1 VTTDPTSAHGH
12 EPAPLHPDTVAI
24 RSGRVGD
31 ATSLAPVL
39 WPTSTFASPSVDD
52 ARRMATSV
60 GADRFYT
67 RYGNPTVRGFED
79 AIAQLEG
86 AEAARAFSSGMG
98 AVSAVVLGLCSSGD
112 HIVAQRQLYAATQL
126 LLQAVC
132 PRFGID
138 VTFVDGT
145 EPGAFAAAVIPGKTV
160 LVLAETPANPKLDV
174 IDLDALGAI
183 AGPVTVVDSTFGTP
197 ILQQPL
203 RHGVDL
209 VVHSATKGI
218 AGHNDATLG
227 VVAGSKELIDWLWGF
242 AVLQGASAS
251 PYDALNATRGIR
263 TLPVRVERQCATAL
277 ALASALEA
285 DPRATDVRYPGL
297 ASHPQHELATRQMS
311 AGGTLVAFD
320 VVGGRD
326 AGCRFVEGVQLA
338 QHATSLGGPETLV
351 THPASTTHV
360 NLLPD
365 ELAANGIGPGTIRVS
380 VGLEHVDDL
389 LADLDRALEAAAAG
403 A

>member
-1 VTTDPTSAHGH
+1 VSTDATPTPDDGR
-12 EPAPLHPDTVAI
+12 PLHPDTVAI

-39 WPTSTFASPSVDD
+39 WPTSTFASPSVDE

-67 RYGNPTVRGFED
+67 RYGNPTVKGFED

-183 AGPVTVVDSTFGTP
+183 AGPVTVVDATFATP
-197 ILQQPL
+197 VLQQPL

-227 VVAGSKELIDWLWGF
+227 VVSGSKELIDWLWGF

-263 TLPVRVERQCATAL
+263 TLPVRVARQSATAL
-277 ALASALEA
+277 AVAEALEA
-285 DPRATDVRYPGL
+285 DPAATDVRYPGL
-297 ASHPQHELATRQMS
+297 ASHPQHELAMRQMS

-320 VVGGRD
+320 VVGGIE
-326 AGCRFVEGVQLA
+326 AGCRFVESVQIA

-380 VGLEHVDDL
+380 VGLEHPDDVIADL
-389 LADLDRALEAAAAG
+389 LGALRSASG
-403 A
+403 S

>member
-1 VTTDPTSAHGH
+1 MTDPT
-12 EPAPLHPDTVAI
+12 EPTDVSEALHRDTTAVRA
-24 RSGRVGD
+24 GRVGD
-31 ATSLAPVL
+31 GPSLAPVV
-39 WPTSTFASPSVDD
+39 WASSTFASPSVAE

-60 GADRFYT
+60 GADRFYS
-67 RYGNPTVRGFED
+67 RYGNPTVTGFED
-79 AIAQLEG
+79 AVAQLEG
-86 AEAARAFSSGMG
+86 AEAARAYASGMG
-98 AVSAVVLGLCSSGD
+98 AVSGVVLGLCSAGD

-126 LLQAVC
+126 LFQAAC
-132 PRFGID
+132 PRLGID

-145 EPGAFAAAVIPGKTV
+145 EPGAFAEAVIPGKTT
-160 LVLAETPANPKLDV
+160 LVFAETPANPRLDV
-174 IDLDALGAI
+174 VDLAEVAAAGAK
-183 AGPVTVVDSTFGTP
+183 GPVTVVDATFATP
-197 ILQQPL
+197 VLQRTL
-203 RHGVDL
+203 DHGIDL

-227 VVAGSKELIDWLWGF
+227 VVAGSRELIEWLWGF

-251 PYDALNATRGIR
+251 PYDAANATRGIR

-277 ALASALEA
+277 ALAEALEA
-285 DPRATDVRYPGL
+285 HPCTAEVRYPGL
-297 ASHPQHELATRQMS
+297 ASHPQHELAARQMS
-311 AGGTLVAFD
+311 AGGTLIAFD
-320 VVGGRD
+320 VVGGTE
-326 AGCRFVEGVQLA
+326 AGARFVEAVQVA

-380 VGLEHVDDL
+380 VGLEHPDDL
-389 LADLDRALEAAAAG
+389 IADLTRALAAAAG

>member
-1 VTTDPTSAHGH
+1 VTT
-12 EPAPLHPDTVAI
+12 EPAPDPGTELHAETIAI
-24 RSGRVGD
+24 RAGRSGD

-39 WPTSTFASPSVDD
+39 WPTSTFVSPSVDD

-60 GADRFYT
+60 GADRFYS
-67 RYGNPTVRGFED
+67 RYGNPTVSGFED

-86 AEAARAFSSGMG
+86 AEAARAYASGMG
-98 AVSAVVLGLCSSGD
+98 AVTGVVLGLCSAGD

-126 LLQAVC
+126 VFQAMC

-145 EPGAFAAAVIPGKTV
+145 EPGAFAAAVIPGRTT
-160 LVLAETPANPKLDV
+160 LVFAETPANPRLDL
-174 IDLDALGAI
+174 IDLDELGAI

-197 ILQQPL
+197 VLQQPL

-209 VVHSATKGI
+209 VIHSATKGI

-227 VVAGSKELIDWLWGF
+227 VVAGSRELIEWLWGF

-263 TLPVRVERQCATAL
+263 TLPIRVARQSATAL

-285 DPRATDVRYPGL
+285 HPAATEVRYPGL
-297 ASHPQHELATRQMS
+297 ASHPQHELAMRQMS
-311 AGGTLVAFD
+311 GGGTLIAFD
-320 VVGGRD
+320 VAGGLE
-326 AGCRFVEGVQLA
+326 AGRCFVESVRLA

-360 NLLPD
+360 NLLPE

-380 VGLEHVDDL
+380 VGLEHAEDVI
-389 LADLDRALEAAAAG
+389 ADFTQALDAAAG

>member
-1 VTTDPTSAHGH
+1 VSNDPH
-12 EPAPLHPDTVAI
+12 PDLHPDTVAI

-31 ATSLAPVL
+31 ATSLSPVL
-39 WPTSTFASPSVDD
+39 WPTTTFVAPTVDD

-60 GADRFYT
+60 GADRFYS
-67 RYGNPTVRGFED
+67 RYGNPTVSGFED
-79 AIAQLEG
+79 AIAELEG

-126 LLQAVC
+126 LFQAVC

-145 EPGAFAAAVIPGKTV
+145 QPGAFAAAVIPGKTT
-160 LVLAETPANPKLDV
+160 LVFAETPANPRLDV
-174 IDLDALGAI
+174 IDLDEVGAI

-209 VVHSATKGI
+209 VLHSATKGI

-227 VVAGSKELIDWLWGF
+227 VVAGSRELIDWLWGF

-263 TLPVRVERQCATAL
+263 TLPIRIARQSATAL
-277 ALASALEA
+277 ALATALEA
-285 DPRATDVRYPGL
+285 TPGAADVRYPGL
-297 ASHPQHELATRQMS
+297 ASHPQHELAARQMS
-311 AGGTLVAFD
+311 SGGSLIAFD
-320 VVGGRD
+320 VAGGLDGGR
-326 AGCRFVEGVQLA
+326 RFVEAVRIA

-360 NLLPD
+360 NLLPE
-365 ELAANGIGPGTIRVS
+365 ELAANAIGPGTIRVS
-380 VGLEHVDDL
+380 VGLEHADDL
-389 LADLDRALEAAAAG
+389 IADFTQALEAASG
-403 A
+403 D